1 MKFIHIADVHLGAIP
16 DAGKVWAKEREKEIW
31 ETFEKIVP
39 ICNNERADLLLISG
53 DLFHRQPLK
62 KELKEV
68 NYILSKLVQTQ
79 VVIIAG
85 SYDYLKESSRYL
97 DFEWH
102 ENIHFLTNTQMDKVY
117 FPLIDTEVWGLSY
130 NRPQITEALYD
141 EVSVKKDRTY
151 RILMAYG
158 GDENHI
164 PMKLNQLAQKEFHYI
179 ALGYFHTPKLFEQ
192 QRMAYSG
199 ALEPIEKSETGK
211 HGYIIGEIL
220 EDGTKISFVPIAKR
234 EYVSLKVTMTADT
247 TNQELKERIQSVIEE
262 CGDNNIYKVII
273 EGKHDS
279 DKKVEVAQLFEIGN
293 VLEVIDK
300 TVPEYNLLAIYNEH
314 KEDIIGKYMEALQ
327 AMPANETNQKAL
339 FYGLEALMSD

>member
-117 FPLIDTEVWGLSY
+117 FPLIDTEVWGLS
-130 NRPQITEALYD
+130 
-141 EVSVKKDRTY
+141 KK
-151 RILMAYG
+151 
-158 GDENHI
+158 
-164 PMKLNQLAQKEFHYI
+164 
-179 ALGYFHTPKLFEQ
+179 
-192 QRMAYSG
+192 
-199 ALEPIEKSETGK
+199 
-211 HGYIIGEIL
+211 YIIA
-220 EDGTKISFVPIAKR
+220 F
-234 EYVSLKVTMTADT
+234 
-247 TNQELKERIQSVIEE
+247 
-262 CGDNNIYKVII
+262 
-273 EGKHDS
+273 
-279 DKKVEVAQLFEIGN
+279 F
-293 VLEVIDK
+293 
-300 TVPEYNLLAIYNEH
+300 
-314 KEDIIGKYMEALQ
+314 
-327 AMPANETNQKAL
+327 
-339 FYGLEALMSD
+339 